1 MRIPDGRWAEEPFL
15 RAACDAMVADIDWD
29 SVDSGRLHHATST
42 AKTLAGGRVVI
53 GVLDTPDRLEDL
65 LLDAEEEKR
74 GNNFPVNTPVWLYIP
89 ADLGVP
95 RGLPESV
102 VEKAISTHPR

>member
-1 MRIPDGRWAEEPFL
+1 MRTPDDRWAEEPFL
-15 RAACDAMVADIDWD
+15 RAACDAMVADLDWD
-29 SVDSGRLHHATST
+29 SLDSGRLHRATSS

-53 GVLDTPDRLEDL
+53 GVLDRADRLEEL

-74 GNNFPVNTPVWLYIP
+74 GNDLPVNTPVWLYVP

-102 VEKAISTHPR
+102 VVKTISTHLR